1 VLICH
6 EQDRLDREAL
16 ASWLASTVKLAGLI
30 LIRDRPGRLWR
41 AARREIR
48 RVGLFRFA
56 DVTAFRIYARLFLAR
71 KDAAWT
77 ARTVR
82 DMRTRYPADLA
93 AIPQVIVTSPNSDAA
108 REFLARVQP
117 DLAIARCKMI
127 LKPEVFQLPRVGTF
141 VMHPGVCPEYRNA
154 HGCFWALVN
163 RDMERVGMTLL
174 KADAGI
180 DTGKVYLQAGYDIDE
195 VEESH
200 TVIQHRVVLE
210 NLDAIGR
217 ILIALCRDEQV
228 PTIATEGRHSAT
240 WGQPQL
246 SAYLRWKLAARQ
258 AKSKVKSQK
267 SKVNEPDIAAV
278 S

>member
-1 VLICH
+1 MWSRFAPAAARVSRFSKRLRWRARSSRRRSAPRDWRWRPDGSSYRPMTPENLPTPSSRCCATPNGGWRWAMRVAPSSKRTTRGRPSAANSNDFAKRHSHSMHTHQDLPTAVLICH

-16 ASWLASTVKLAGLI
+16 ASWLASTVKLAGLL

-127 LKPEVFQLPRVGTF
+127 LKPEVFQLPRV
-141 VMHPGVCPEYRNA
+141 
-154 HGCFWALVN
+154 
-163 RDMERVGMTLL
+163 
-174 KADAGI
+174 
-180 DTGKVYLQAGYDIDE
+180 
-195 VEESH
+195 
-200 TVIQHRVVLE
+200 
-210 NLDAIGR
+210 
-217 ILIALCRDEQV
+217 
-228 PTIATEGRHSAT
+228 
-240 WGQPQL
+240 
-246 SAYLRWKLAARQ
+246 
-258 AKSKVKSQK
+258 
-267 SKVNEPDIAAV
+267 
-278 S
+278 